1 MRPAEVCR
9 ELLET
14 IEVSEGRRKR
24 RMRDTT
30 PDSIGL
36 LLKRELLEDIVRA
49 DPSADD
55 FEGWL
60 LERCVSESPAD
71 GPLRA
76 IALTI
81 WEEWQLSNASGD
93 FRRWLAEGAP
103 SADRDSPPTKGA
115 DTSAKS

>member
-9 ELLET
+9 DLLET
-14 IEVSEGRRKR
+14 IEASEGRRKR

-30 PDSIGL
+30 ADAIGL
-36 LLKRELLEDIVRA
+36 QLKRDLLEEIIRA
-49 DPSADD
+49 DPQADD

-60 LERCVSESPAD
+60 LGRCLAEGAAD

-81 WEEWQLSNASGD
+81 WEEWQLTSASED
-93 FRRWLAEGAP
+93 FRRWLSAGAP
-103 SADRDSPPTKGA
+103 SADRESPSSNGA
-115 DTSAKS
+115 VK

>member
-1 MRPAEVCR
+1 MRPADICR

-24 RMRDTT
+24 RLRDTT
-30 PDSIGL
+30 ADSIGL
-36 LLKRELLEDIVRA
+36 QLKRDLLAEIVSA
-49 DPSADD
+49 DPEGDD

-60 LERCVSESPAD
+60 LERCLAEGSSD

-81 WEEWQLSNASGD
+81 WEEWQLTRASGA
-93 FRRWLAEGAP
+93 FRRWLADGAP
-103 SADRDSPPTKGA
+103 SEDRDSPSGNGA
-115 DTSAKS
+115 VR

>member
-14 IEVSEGRRKR
+14 IEASEGRRKR
-24 RMRDTT
+24 RLRDTT
-30 PDSIGL
+30 ADSIGL
-36 LLKRELLEDIVRA
+36 QLKRELLAEIVRA
-49 DPSADD
+49 DPASGE

-60 LERCVSESPAD
+60 LERCLAEGPAD

-81 WEEWQLSNASGD
+81 WEEWQLSNVSGD
-93 FRRWLAEGAP
+93 FRQWLAEGAP
-103 SADRDSPPTKGA
+103 SADRESPPSNGA
-115 DTSAKS
+115 GR

>member
-1 MRPAEVCR
+1 MRPSEICR

-24 RMRDTT
+24 RVRDTT
-30 PDSIGL
+30 ADSIGL
-36 LLKRELLEDIVRA
+36 QLKRDLLAEIVSA
-49 DPSADD
+49 DPEADA

-60 LERCVSESPAD
+60 LERCLAEGSAD

-81 WEEWQLSNASGD
+81 WEEWQLTRASGD

-103 SADRDSPPTKGA
+103 SEDRDSPSGNGA
-115 DTSAKS
+115 VR

>member
-1 MRPAEVCR
+1 MRPADICR

-24 RMRDTT
+24 RVRDTT
-30 PDSIGL
+30 ADSIGL
-36 LLKRELLEDIVRA
+36 QLKRALLEEIVRA

-60 LERCVSESPAD
+60 LERCLAEGPAD

-76 IALTI
+76 IAITI
-81 WEEWQLSNASGD
+81 WEEWQLTRASGD
-93 FRRWLAEGAP
+93 FRQWLAQGAP
-103 SADRDSPPTKGA
+103 SEDRESSSGNGA
-115 DTSAKS
+115 VR

>member
-1 MRPAEVCR
+1 MTRPAEVCR

-14 IEVSEGRRKR
+14 IDAAEGRRKR
-24 RMRDTT
+24 RSRNTT
-30 PDSIGL
+30 ADAIGL
-36 LLKRELLEDIVRA
+36 QIKRDLLEEIVRA
-49 DPSADD
+49 DPEASD

-60 LERCVSESPAD
+60 LERCLAEGPSD

-81 WEEWQLSNASGD
+81 WEEWQLSGKSEE

-103 SADRDSPPTKGA
+103 SADKEAPSGNGA
-115 DTSAKS
+115 VK

>member
-1 MRPAEVCR
+1 MTAMRPADICR

-30 PDSIGL
+30 ADSIGL
-36 LLKRELLEDIVRA
+36 ELKRTLLDEIVRA
-49 DPSADD
+49 DPDADD

-60 LERCVSESPAD
+60 LERCLAEGPSD

-76 IALTI
+76 VAITI
-81 WEEWQLSNASGD
+81 WEEWQLTRASGD

-103 SADRDSPPTKGA
+103 SADRESPSRNGA
-115 DTSAKS
+115 TQ

>member
-1 MRPAEVCR
+1 MRPAQICR

-14 IEVSEGRRKR
+14 IEASEGRRKR

-30 PDSIGL
+30 ADSIGL
-36 LLKRELLEDIVRA
+36 QLKRDLLEEVVRA
-49 DPSADD
+49 DPEAAD

-60 LERCVSESPAD
+60 LERCLAEGPAD

-81 WEEWQLSNASGD
+81 WEEWQLTSMSGD

-103 SADRDSPPTKGA
+103 SADRESPSSNGA
-115 DTSAKS
+115 VQ